1 MSVVGMLMVGGYLV
15 YPKEPFFE
23 YDGSKYYASD
33 VIDIYEAKNGLL
45 ITIEKYTE
53 DGVTT
58 EVIVIDKDDAYVR
71 LAYTNIGVILSITKG
86 SLQYE
91 DILEIEDITIDAS
104 LIKYKDLAFN
114 YFVYQN
120 TMYEDYS
127 IVLYVL
133 FSGCLLLGM
142 IYLKSS
148 ISFYQKGFRVYGVVN
163 MIPASMLI
171 IFSLVM
177 NITLIIVKIT

>member
-1 MSVVGMLMVGGYLV
+1 MVGGYLV

-33 VIDIYEAKNGLL
+33 VIDKYESNNGLL

-58 EVIVIDKDDAYVR
+58 EVFVIDNDDAYVR

-104 LIKYKDLAFN
+104 LIKYKDLAYN
-114 YFVYQN
+114 YFMYQN
-120 TMYEDYS
+120 TMNEDFS
-127 IVLYVL
+127 IVLYMFLAFVC
-133 FSGCLLLGM
+133 CLGW
-142 IYLKSS
+142 Y
-148 ISFYQKGFRVYGVVN
+148 
-163 MIPASMLI
+163 
-171 IFSLVM
+171 
-177 NITLIIVKIT
+177 T